1 MNCLDCH
8 GTGRQTQAHGVCVQ
22 CGAAVCA
29 QHSQTSDQFLTC
41 TKPVYRTVAIEPPV
55 RRLMCGTCA
64 AAHQA
69 NAACCPQ
76 SAQFVRTP

>member
-8 GTGRQTQAHGVCVQ
+8 GTGRQTPAHGVCVQ

-29 QHSQTSDQFLTC
+29 QHSQISEQFLTC
-41 TKPVYRTVAIEPPV
+41 TKPVYRTVTIEPPV
-55 RRLMCGTCA
+55 RRLMCGPCE

-76 SAQFVRTP
+76 SAQFARTP